1 MPMLD
6 VMGLTEQL
14 WRQGEAVWLFQK
26 KTAALRIQDIAHH
39 PDKEA
44 YVMLISYADQNVS
57 DPVFSDLDTGDLR
70 VEPKLQGE
78 GVAISAHMV
87 ISTKKRARGEAIYLC
102 LLEDVPGVG
111 RTKLRSF
118 LTSVFRKSSN
128 FTFDTEDGGE
138 RKCRPS
144 VEMDGHMS
152 QTFQEDL
159 ASGSAIKGFELIQ
172 YERGAEEWDEP
183 DYLKER
189 KRQVTI
195 DVKRVSVVKI
205 FGTPEPVS

>member
-1 MPMLD
+1 
-6 VMGLTEQL
+6 
-14 WRQGEAVWLFQK
+14 
-26 KTAALRIQDIAHH
+26 
-39 PDKEA
+39 
-44 YVMLISYADQNVS
+44 
-57 DPVFSDLDTGDLR
+57 
-70 VEPKLQGE
+70 
-78 GVAISAHMV
+78 
-87 ISTKKRARGEAIYLC
+87 
-102 LLEDVPGVG
+102 
-111 RTKLRSF
+111 
-118 LTSVFRKSSN
+118 
-128 FTFDTEDGGE
+128 
-138 RKCRPS
+138 
-144 VEMDGHMS
+144 MS